1 MKSNQKKVYV
11 SLLLVLLFGCL
22 WMTYN
27 IHYLKI
33 KQLDPAYPL
42 IIDVSASVEGYL
54 SIKNL
59 LITYIVPLL
68 LFYRFFIEDEHPHII
83 VRLQSRIDMY
93 RRRSIQVFIS
103 SFIFA
108 FIILLINFAA
118 VFLFDRFH
126 FISSNYWNLSLL
138 NLALLTC
145 IYFSIGL
152 LYYFIFDYSNSI
164 IAMAATFCI
173 CFFLY
178 VMKSQLN
185 MTWGPASSANV
196 IDPLLSSGITGYYSL
211 IMIGKELFLS
221 LLMVLLG
228 LFAIEKKD
236 FMVGASDD

>member
-1 MKSNQKKVYV
+1 MKSKQKKVYV

-33 KQLDPAYPL
+33 KLLDPSYPL
-42 IIDVSASVEGYL
+42 IIDISGSVEGYL
-54 SIKNL
+54 SVKNL
-59 LITYIVPLL
+59 LITYMIPLL

-83 VRLQSRIDMY
+83 VRLTSRIDMY
-93 RRRSIQVFIS
+93 RRRTIQVFIS

-108 FIILLINFAA
+108 FIILWIHFAA
-118 VFLFDRFH
+118 VFLFDRFL
-126 FISSNYWNLSLL
+126 FISSDLWKLSLL
-138 NLALLTC
+138 NLALLTS
-145 IYFSIGL
+145 IYFTIGL
-152 LYYFIFDYSNSI
+152 LYYFIFDYSNTI
-164 IAMAATFCI
+164 IAMGATFCI
-173 CFFLY
+173 CFLLY

-185 MTWGPASSANV
+185 LAWGPASSANV

-211 IMIGKELFLS
+211 IMIGKEFFLS

-236 FMVGASDD
+236 FTLGASDD

>member
-33 KQLDPAYPL
+33 KQVDPAYLL
-42 IIDVSASVEGYL
+42 IIDVSGSVEGYL
-54 SIKNL
+54 SVKNL
-59 LITYIVPLL
+59 LITYIIPLL
-68 LFYRFFIEDEHPHII
+68 LFYRFFIEAEHPHII
-83 VRLQSRIDMY
+83 VRLKSRIDMY

-108 FIILLINFAA
+108 FIILLIHFAA
-118 VFLFDRFH
+118 VFLFDRCH
-126 FISSNYWNLSLL
+126 FISSDFWKLSLL
-138 NLALLTC
+138 NLVLLTC

-185 MTWGPASSANV
+185 ITWGPASSANV

-211 IMIGKELFLS
+211 IMIGKELCLS

-236 FMVGASDD
+236 FILGASDD

>member
-33 KQLDPAYPL
+33 KQLDPAYLL

-54 SIKNL
+54 SVKNL
-59 LITYIVPLL
+59 LITYIIPLL

-93 RRRSIQVFIS
+93 RRRTIQVFIS

-108 FIILLINFAA
+108 FIILMINFAA

-126 FISSNYWNLSLL
+126 FISSKYWNLSLL

-152 LYYFIFDYSNSI
+152 LYYLIFDYSNSI

-185 MTWGPASSANV
+185 IAWGPASSANV

-221 LLMVLLG
+221 LVMVLLG

-236 FMVGASDD
+236 FMFGVSDD

>member
-1 MKSNQKKVYV
+1 MMTNQKKVYV

-33 KQLDPAYPL
+33 KQLDPAYLL
-42 IIDVSASVEGYL
+42 ISDVSASVEGYL
-54 SIKNL
+54 SVKNL
-59 LITYIVPLL
+59 LITYIIPLL
-68 LFYRFFIEDEHPHII
+68 LFYRFFIEDDHPHLI
-83 VRLQSRIDMY
+83 VRLTSRIDMY

-108 FIILLINFAA
+108 FIILMINFVA

-126 FISSNYWNLSLL
+126 FISSKYWNLSLL

-164 IAMAATFCI
+164 IATAATFCI
-173 CFFLY
+173 CFLLY

-185 MTWGPASSANV
+185 IDWGPASSANV

-221 LLMVLLG
+221 LVMVLLG

-236 FMVGASDD
+236 FIFGVSDD

>member
-1 MKSNQKKVYV
+1 MKFNQKKVYV
-11 SLLLVLLFGCL
+11 SLLLFLLFGCL

-33 KQLDPAYPL
+33 KQLDPAYLL
-42 IIDVSASVEGYL
+42 IIDVSASVDGYL
-54 SIKNL
+54 SVTNL
-59 LITYIVPLL
+59 LITYIIPLL
-68 LFYRFFIEDEHPHII
+68 LFYRFFIEDEHPHIM
-83 VRLQSRIDMY
+83 VRLTSRVHIY
-93 RRRSIQVFIS
+93 RRRTIQVFIS

-118 VFLFDRFH
+118 VFIFDRFH
-126 FISSNYWNLSLL
+126 FISSKYWNLSLL

-152 LYYFIFDYSNSI
+152 LYYFIFDYFNSI

-173 CFFLY
+173 CFLLY

-185 MTWGPASSANV
+185 IDWGPASAANV

-236 FMVGASDD
+236 FMFGVSDD

>member
-33 KQLDPAYPL
+33 KQLDPAYLL
-42 IIDVSASVEGYL
+42 IIDVSASVDGYL
-54 SIKNL
+54 SVKNL

-93 RRRSIQVFIS
+93 RRRTIQVFIS

-118 VFLFDRFH
+118 VFIFDRFH
-126 FISSNYWNLSLL
+126 FISSKYWNLSLL

-152 LYYFIFDYSNSI
+152 LYYFILDYSNSI
-164 IAMAATFCI
+164 IATAATFCF
-173 CFFLY
+173 CFLLY

-185 MTWGPASSANV
+185 IDWGPASSANV

-221 LLMVLLG
+221 LVMVLLG

-236 FMVGASDD
+236 FMFGVSDD

>member
-1 MKSNQKKVYV
+1 
-11 SLLLVLLFGCL
+11 
-22 WMTYN
+22 MTYN

-42 IIDVSASVEGYL
+42 IIDVSGSVEGYL
-54 SIKNL
+54 SVKNL
-59 LITYIVPLL
+59 LITYMIPLL
-68 LFYRFFIEDEHPHII
+68 LFYRFFIEDEHPHRI
-83 VRLQSRIDMY
+83 VRFTSRIDLY
-93 RRRSIQVFIS
+93 RRRTIQVFIS

-108 FIILLINFAA
+108 FSILLIHFAA

-126 FISSNYWNLSLL
+126 FVSSDFWKLTLL

-164 IAMAATFCI
+164 MAMAATFCI

-185 MTWGPASSANV
+185 LAWGPASDANV
-196 IDPLLSSGITGYYSL
+196 IDPFLSSGMTGYQSL
-211 IMIGKELFLS
+211 ILLGKEVSLS
-221 LLMVLLG
+221 LVMALLG
-228 LFAIEKKD
+228 LFAIEEKD
-236 FMVGASDD
+236 FLVGVSDD

>member
-11 SLLLVLLFGCL
+11 FMLVLLLFGCF
-22 WMTYN
+22 WMIYN

-54 SIKNL
+54 SVKNL
-59 LITYIVPLL
+59 LITYIIPLL
-68 LFYRFFIEDEHPHII
+68 LFYRFFIEDEHPHIM
-83 VRLQSRIDMY
+83 VRLTSRIDMY
-93 RRRSIQVFIS
+93 RRRTIQVFIS

-108 FIILLINFAA
+108 FIILWIHFAA

-126 FISSNYWNLSLL
+126 FVSSDLWKLSLL
-138 NLALLTC
+138 NLALMTC
-145 IYFSIGL
+145 IYFSIGM

-164 IAMAATFCI
+164 IAIAATFCI
-173 CFFLY
+173 CFLLY

-185 MTWGPASSANV
+185 MAWGPASDANV
-196 IDPLLSSGITGYYSL
+196 IDPFLSTGITGYQSL
-211 IMIGKELFLS
+211 ILFGKELSLS
-221 LLMVLLG
+221 LVMILLG

-236 FMVGASDD
+236 FMFGVSDD

>member
-33 KQLDPAYPL
+33 KQLDPAYLL

-54 SIKNL
+54 SVKNL
-59 LITYIVPLL
+59 LITYIIPLL

-93 RRRSIQVFIS
+93 RRRTIQVFIS

-108 FIILLINFAA
+108 FIILMINFAA

-164 IAMAATFCI
+164 IATAATFCI
-173 CFFLY
+173 CFLLY

-185 MTWGPASSANV
+185 IAWGPASSANV

-221 LLMVLLG
+221 LVMVLLG

>member
-22 WMTYN
+22 WITYN

-33 KQLDPAYPL
+33 KQLDPEYLL

-54 SIKNL
+54 SVKNL
-59 LITYIVPLL
+59 LITYIIPLL
-68 LFYRFFIEDEHPHII
+68 LFYRFFIEDEHPHIL
-83 VRLQSRIDMY
+83 VRLKSRIDMY

-118 VFLFDRFH
+118 VFIFDRFH
-126 FISSNYWNLSLL
+126 FISSNYWKLSLL

-145 IYFSIGL
+145 IYFSVGL

-185 MTWGPASSANV
+185 MTWGPASTANV

-236 FMVGASDD
+236 FMVGGSDD